1 MTAAF
6 PGLLLFLLLTAVI
19 EIGRASALLDDI
31 ELAEP
36 EFEELGR
43 SGGKYTSMEAKY
55 HSTHRLLQPMS
66 TTREF
71 RRGLTL
77 LEEIALGYK
86 GRIGRISA
94 DALADLAYVHLFG
107 SHGKGAVAQS
117 PAKAFL
123 LANQSAHHGSPK
135 GRHLMSFL
143 LKIGI
148 GIPGVPDMIDTESAS
163 WNLELLAAEQNYLP
177 AMMAAA
183 YRYLYHH
190 NDCESALRLYR
201 AAATT
206 AVARVDATFFGDY
219 ASLRPLA
226 PPSDELGDDIM
237 ARVARDTETV
247 EYWQFHAER
256 KDARALYEVG
266 KMHQF
271 GLWGTTQ
278 DLQQAVDFFRRA
290 AAAGHSGAQ
299 GELGRLLTIGHGCEL
314 NLGQALKH
322 LQQAVESP
330 LAEANAKLINEG
342 EGGSEL
348 GDTGGGGGGG
358 VSDSFGYSHR
368 DRGVAAAS
376 LGNLLNRRIFESEDA
391 EMGVRYLRQAAAAGS
406 LDAEFDLG
414 QAELLDGRLEAALH
428 HFQRGERRD
437 HVPSML
443 ALAQQYELSGI
454 KGSAWMSGAS
464 GSSGKLSEH
473 HTCKTVAKLY
483 KRVAE
488 VGPWLDAPYGP
499 RQALKELL
507 AGRESEALLMYLL
520 ASGEGYEIPHY
531 NVAWMLLRNKGLGSS
546 GVSGSAIA
554 SSAAALR
561 HRKHATALQ
570 LLQTLS
576 LMNPGHSWAA
586 LHEGDLHLRGGRSV
600 SRNVSAAAQCYERSA
615 ASGNVLAMERLAV
628 QLMHGTG
635 LRQDDQRAQ
644 QLIRMALVRVGQEGS
659 GLRGIAALVKKTEL
673 LYRLAL
679 MSFTGML
686 RAFLSGKWLKELI
699 FQQTGKA
706 ILIQEREFSCGDST
720 IEDKVLGESGASDQ
734 LERNV
739 PSPPLAEATG
749 LAFKSVSTLLPS
761 IASILQPRIVE
772 KAESEE
778 RK

>member
-1 MTAAF
+1 MSR
-6 PGLLLFLLLTAVI
+6 GLVFQCLLVFLAVLTAV
-19 EIGRASALLDDI
+19 GRVSALLEDI
-31 ELAEP
+31 ELAES
-36 EFEELGR
+36 ESEELGG
-43 SGGKYTSMEAKY
+43 SGEKYTSMEAKY
-55 HSTHRLLQPMS
+55 HSTHKLLQPTS

-107 SHGKGAVAQS
+107 SHGKSAVAQS
-117 PAKAFL
+117 PAKAFI

-135 GRHLMSFL
+135 GRHLMAFL

-183 YRYLYHH
+183 YRYMYHD

-201 AAATT
+201 AAAIT

-247 EYWQFHAER
+247 EYWHFHAER
-256 KDARALYEVG
+256 KDARALYEIG
-266 KMHQF
+266 KMYQL

-290 AAAGHSGAQ
+290 AAAGHAGAQ

-330 LAEANAKLINEG
+330 LAEPNANLINDG
-342 EGGSEL
+342 ERGSEL
-348 GDTGGGGGGG
+348 GDTGGGGGA
-358 VSDSFGYSHR
+358 SDPFGQSHR
-368 DRGVAAAS
+368 DHGVAAAS
-376 LGNLLNRRIFESEDA
+376 LGNLLNRRIFESEDV

-437 HVPSML
+437 HVHSML

-488 VGPWLDAPYGP
+488 VGPWLDTPYGP

-531 NVAWMLLRNKGLGSS
+531 NVAWMLLRNKGTGSS

-561 HRKHATALQ
+561 NRKHATALQ
-570 LLQTLS
+570 LLQILS
-576 LMNPGHSWAA
+576 VMNPGHSWAA

-615 ASGNVLAMERLAV
+615 AGGNVLAMERLAV

-644 QLIRMALVRVGQEGS
+644 KLIRMALVRVGQEGS
-659 GLRGIAALVKKTEL
+659 GLRGIAALVKKAEL

-699 FQQTGKA
+699 FKQTGKA
-706 ILIQEREFSCGDST
+706 LLLQEREFSGRDLT
-720 IEDKVLGESGASDQ
+720 IEDKGLGESGPDQ
-734 LERNV
+734 LEREATT
-739 PSPPLAEATG
+739 PPLAEATG
-749 LAFKSVSTLLPS
+749 LALKSVSTLLPS
-761 IASILQPRIVE
+761 IASILQPRVVE
-772 KAESEE
+772 KAESDG
-778 RK
+778 RKG